1 MRVLNVGGGNKHI
14 PIPPY
19 YRGWE
24 HVLLDC
30 DKSGEP
36 DILLDARKLSTL
48 PEAEY
53 DAVYSSH
60 LLEHF
65 GPWEL
70 PALVAGMRH
79 VLKPEGWIEAR
90 VPDLGG
96 LIQLVANNKLELDAF
111 LYQSPAGPIHVLDV
125 IFGYAPMVQ
134 ASPFMQHRTGFSQAS
149 LVKLLKE
156 GGFSRVWIGAH
167 NLEIQVYG
175 FIGQP
180 SAFARLTLKLPGS
193 QKGKDNGS

>member
-1 MRVLNVGGGNKHI
+1 MRVLNIGGGNKYI

-30 DKSGEP
+30 DQAGEP
-36 DILLDARKLSTL
+36 DILLDARELGTL
-48 PEAEY
+48 PAQEY

-70 PALVAGMRH
+70 PRVVIGMRH
-79 VLKPEGWIEAR
+79 VLKPEGWLEAR

-96 LIQLVANNKLELDAF
+96 LFQLVARDNLELDAF
-111 LYQSPAGPIHVLDV
+111 LYQSPGGPIHVLDV
-125 IFGYAPMVQ
+125 IFGYAPLVQ
-134 ASPFMQHRTGFSQAS
+134 RSPEMAHHTGFSQKS
-149 LVKLLKE
+149 LGKLLK
-156 GGFSRVWIGAH
+156 GSGFSRVWIGAH
-167 NLEIQVYG
+167 NLEIQAYG
-175 FIGQP
+175 FVGQP
-180 SAFARLTLKLPGS
+180 SAFARMTLKLPDSQERHDGS
-193 QKGKDNGS
+193 